1 MTHSGTKPDLFR
13 WKRFTKNKKESQKPQ
28 LNNEDIG
35 HWIKRVEQASE
46 FAVSE
51 VFSIKKPTVNGKA
64 RGHAVAL
71 ESIDQLQDHDDAYT
85 EAQELLHDWMNSK
98 LRLELEIDEEDG
110 LVDRTTPEPAPSK
123 PQTPPFL
130 RYNKFDDLYSHLEQ
144 EVEHSTAHRFLQE
157 LMEKEVVD
165 SGILEDLRM
174 DKDKETKR
182 RKDPRLTMELRHQ
195 QVKEN
200 RARRQAELE
209 RLRREKALKREV
221 QAEAQRLLQEEE
233 RRRLLEARRQEEEIQ
248 REVVRLRKE
257 MADKKSITD
266 QARHME
272 RERLERRQAL
282 ERAAQPQPQTDVTA
296 VHLQIQT
303 EQLEAERLRKLQA
316 EARVQIHNLRC
327 VQKHFSGWYTLVLER
342 RMKMGKAGALSDWR
356 SQLRAFRAWQAYMWT
371 RRAERE
377 AQQIEAQLRDD
388 NRKRQLA
395 TESDRRRV
403 LRQYLTEWQLWCKAE
418 REKRDLGVKKE
429 ETKRKMAALLDA
441 ASTGKLW
448 TERSCDDRATA
459 RHAQNDSSTQKAVLT
474 LKNPDSAS
482 SSTKSKPKHAWQ
494 VTKKHATLNA
504 EDLSRITEQATDLE
518 TSVPSTGPKKRVD
531 LHGSNFQNRYDFQ
544 RHMIE
549 EQKKQLLEQKGMI
562 LELQENQRLLTLK
575 QEAER
580 ATAMT
585 KALSNPAQKHAL
597 SIPTKAS
604 GGHQSSIKTVEESS
618 APAPLQTLGHSLPEE
633 AKSNVS
639 SIKGTPSH
647 TASPHPT
654 VKAMEERAKQRAE
667 RRREIEEMKRKR
679 EEEKLAEL
687 QAAEEERQ
695 RKEEAEKQALLEK
708 KREEK
713 RLQRQKELKKQ
724 KSLERRQQLQ
734 TKADEHYQ
742 KFLLKKR
749 GLKPWKRLLE
759 HAKHNTQLAEGH
771 HGSSLL
777 RRCLLSWQ
785 QIANDSLAERTASAA
800 ELYHHILLRRCLS
813 NWLKCKNY
821 TSILEE
827 KAGRFYRASLVKKTF
842 LALLNYITE
851 EKIAMWDK
859 QKIAGEHNQRRIVL
873 TTFRTWRRFPKMIN
887 EEKQK
892 EERRETL
899 RKRVSEILPDFS
911 T

>member
-1 MTHSGTKPDLFR
+1 MTYSGTKPDLFR

-110 LVDRTTPEPAPSK
+110 LVNRTTPKPAPSK

-130 RYNKFDDLYSHLEQ
+130 RYNKFDVTDLYSHLEQ
-144 EVEHSTAHRFLQE
+144 EVESSTAHRFLQE

-200 RARRQAELE
+200 RARRLAELE

-272 RERLERRQAL
+272 RERLERSQAL

-459 RHAQNDSSTQKAVLT
+459 RHAQNDSSTQKAVLK

-504 EDLSRITEQATDLE
+504 EDLSRITEQATDLG

-597 SIPTKAS
+597 STPTKAS
-604 GGHQSSIKTVEESS
+604 GGHQSIKTVEESS

-654 VKAMEERAKQRAE
+654 VKGQVIATQCSVLLVALKGM
-667 RRREIEEMKRKR
+667 
-679 EEEKLAEL
+679 AEL

-749 GLKPWKRLLE
+749 GLKPWKQLLE

>member
-1 MTHSGTKPDLFR
+1 MTCSGTKPDLFR
-13 WKRFTKNKKESQKPQ
+13 WKRITKNKKESLKPQ

-51 VFSIKKPTVNGKA
+51 VFSIKKPTVNRNA
-64 RGHAVAL
+64 RGHAMAL
-71 ESIDQLQDHDDAYT
+71 KSIDQLHDHDDAYA
-85 EAQELLHDWMNSK
+85 EAQELLSDWMNSK

-144 EVEHSTAHRFLQE
+144 EVESSTAHRFLQE
-157 LMEKEVVD
+157 LMEKEVMD

-174 DKDKETKR
+174 DKDKATKR
-182 RKDPRLTMELRHQ
+182 RKDPRLTMEMRHQ

-209 RLRREKALKREV
+209 QVRKEKALKRDV

-282 ERAAQPQPQTDVTA
+282 ERAAPPLTDVTG
-296 VHLQIQT
+296 VHLQTQR

-316 EARVQIHNLRC
+316 ETRVQIHNLRC

-377 AQQIEAQLRDD
+377 AQLTEAQLRDD
-388 NRKRQLA
+388 NRKQQLA

-403 LRQYLTEWQLWCKAE
+403 LRHCLTEWQLWCKAE

-448 TERSCDDRATA
+448 TERSCDGGAKSQ
-459 RHAQNDSSTQKAVLT
+459 HAQNDSSAQKAVLK

-504 EDLSRITEQATDLE
+504 EELSRVREQATDLG
-518 TSVPSTGPKKRVD
+518 TLVPSTGLKKKLD
-531 LHGSNFQNRYDFQ
+531 LHGSNFENRYDFQ
-544 RHMIE
+544 QHMIE

-562 LELQENQRLLTLK
+562 LELQENQRLLMLK

-585 KALSNPAQKHAL
+585 KALSNPGQKHAL
-597 SIPTKAS
+597 STPSRAS
-604 GGHQSSIKTVEESS
+604 GDHQSGTRTIEESS
-618 APAPLQTLGHSLPEE
+618 SPPPLRTLGHSLPDE
-633 AKSNVS
+633 AKGNLS
-639 SIKGTPSH
+639 SFKGVPSH

-713 RLQRQKELKKQ
+713 RLQKQKELEKQ
-724 KSLERRQQLQ
+724 KSLERQQQLQ
-734 TKADEHYQ
+734 TKADEHYR
-742 KFLLKKR
+742 KFLLKNR
-749 GLKPWKRLLE
+749 GLKQWKQLLE
-759 HAKHNTQLAEGH
+759 HSKHNMQLAEGH

-785 QIANDSLAERTASAA
+785 QIAINSLSERTASAA
-800 ELYHHILLRRCLS
+800 ELYHHILLRRCLG

-827 KAGRFYRASLVKKTF
+827 KAVRFYKASLVRKTF

-859 QKIAGEHNQRRIVL
+859 QKIAAEHNQSLYFQEDCSDHLPDVAEI
-873 TTFRTWRRFPKMIN
+873 P
-887 EEKQK
+887 QSD
-892 EERRETL
+892 ERRET
-899 RKRVSEILPDFS
+899 KGGEEGEAPQESV
-911 T
+911 